1 MEQEIKLLEAVV
13 KCSEMGQG
21 TLDPLAD
28 VNENGVFADTM
39 RIQRGEYESIREEA
53 SRMLLSLGED
63 PGQLSAFEKLSTA
76 VGIKMNTLTDK
87 SARHMA
93 EMLIQ
98 GSTMGIVDLTKAIR
112 DNPGAGEPHIVWP
125 IACSGQCSG
134 MSKSSRA
141 ICEAP
146 ASPLWATKKKE
157 PCGMK
162 FPRLFSFVLYA
173 SSNFLESDQRQKR
186 KHPTH
191 CTAISTTCA
200 PISTTIESSGEKSE
214 SPALT
219 TPTTVLTTPK
229 TILMPK
235 LSAI

>member
-21 TLDPLAD
+21 TLDHLAD

-112 DNPGAGEPHIVWP
+112 DNPGAGRDALALADRLLRSMQRDVEEL
-125 IACSGQCSG
+125 
-134 MSKSSRA
+134 KSY
-141 ICEAP
+141 
-146 ASPLWATKKKE
+146 L
-157 PCGMK
+157 
-162 FPRLFSFVLYA
+162 
-173 SSNFLESDQRQKR
+173 
-186 KHPTH
+186 
-191 CTAISTTCA
+191 
-200 PISTTIESSGEKSE
+200 
-214 SPALT
+214 
-219 TPTTVLTTPK
+219 
-229 TILMPK
+229 
-235 LSAI
+235 